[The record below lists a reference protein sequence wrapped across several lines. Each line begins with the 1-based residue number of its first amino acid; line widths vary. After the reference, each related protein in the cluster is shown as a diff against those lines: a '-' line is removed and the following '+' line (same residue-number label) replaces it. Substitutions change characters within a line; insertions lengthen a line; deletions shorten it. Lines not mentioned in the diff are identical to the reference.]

1 MTKKE
6 VLRVILLTNAKIHAE
21 GSSSS
26 LAEVFRRQKQVK
38 SLLEIWGFVV
48 VMVG

>member
-6 VLRVILLTNAKIHAE
+6 TLRGILLTNAKIHTE

-26 LAEVFRRQKQVK
+26 LAEVFRRQKQARTEWK
-38 SLLEIWGFVV
+38 AGELLW
-48 VMVG
+48 

>member
-6 VLRVILLTNAKIHAE
+6 VLQGILLTNAKIHAD

-26 LAEVFRRQKQVK
+26 LEEVLRLQKQVK
-38 SLLEIWGFVV
+38 S
-48 VMVG
+48 